1 MSKQIIGIFALN
13 LILITSA
20 ADSLDTARAEIPTAS
35 LVGEGRLK
43 VLFWKVFDA
52 QLYAPRGEWSM
63 QAPFALSLNYLRH
76 LDGEK
81 IAERSIDEIR
91 DQGFNNEAKLNEW
104 LRQMRAIFPD
114 VDQTT
119 TLTGV
124 YKPQQ
129 ETRFYLNGELI
140 GRVDDP
146 AFGERF
152 FKIWL
157 GEKSSQPKLRN
168 KLIGGAR
175 S

>member
-1 MSKQIIGIFALN
+1 MLKQFIGIFTLSFALV
-13 LILITSA
+13 SA
-20 ADSLDTARAEIPTAS
+20 TAASLDTARAEIPNAS

-52 QLYAPRGEWSM
+52 QLYAPKGEWSM
-63 QAPFALSLNYLRH
+63 QAPFALSLNYLRR

-91 DQGFNNEAKLNEW
+91 DQGFNNEAKLDNW
-104 LRQMRAIFPD
+104 LQQMRAIFPD

-129 ETRFYLNGELI
+129 ATLFYLNGELI

-152 FKIWL
+152 FNIWL

-168 KLIGGAR
+168 KLIGETR